1 MTMPQI
7 NTDLFEAKLDRATPG
22 ESLTND
28 PDAPYSFEKPPEF
41 TTIHAASEYI
51 FERVT
56 DEDNYMQF
64 LKTVADGAS
73 LMEIT
78 KVLLFE
84 MYNMGK
90 INPDLLVLL
99 IEPTVYILMALC
111 ERADVD
117 FTIDGSIG
125 EEEELDNNSS
135 EYDILKRLQASRGS
149 NNTPLPEEI
158 EQRLQEIRPPPEQ
171 PPVVE
176 ESSSLLSME
185 Q

>member
-64 LKTVADGAS
+64 LKTVTGGAS

-78 KVLLFE
+78 KVISL
-84 MYNMGK
+84 
-90 INPDLLVLL
+90 
-99 IEPTVYILMALC
+99 
-111 ERADVD
+111 
-117 FTIDGSIG
+117 
-125 EEEELDNNSS
+125 
-135 EYDILKRLQASRGS
+135 
-149 NNTPLPEEI
+149 
-158 EQRLQEIRPPPEQ
+158 
-171 PPVVE
+171 
-176 ESSSLLSME
+176 SSLIKTNGLKLILT
-185 Q
+185 QVKGIILQK